1 MIDLMNTNFTPS
13 NGYDSVLTFSEQG
26 ANKEGL
32 TKALVGKC
40 IVQADATDSRAVF
53 ELSDGSV
60 LEVRANDGSGWGVGD
75 FEVSTLD
82 LVDGVIEGA
91 MQASYDSFDDE
102 GNSLQGYEIF
112 VHTDKVPNG
121 MVLVSITGY
130 EGDGSYGSGYK
141 AEVFAPVAGS

>member
-1 MIDLMNTNFTPS
+1 MLDLMNTSFTPS
-13 NGYDSVLTFSEQG
+13 NGYESVLTFSEQ
-26 ANKEGL
+26 ANKEAV

-60 LEVRANDGSGWGVGD
+60 LELRANDGSGWGEGD
-75 FEVSTLD
+75 FEVSTLN

-102 GNSLQGYEIF
+102 GNFTEGYEI
-112 VHTDKVPNG
+112 VVSTDKAPNG
-121 MVLVSITGY
+121 TVLVSITGY
-130 EGDGSYGSGYK
+130 AGDGSYGSGYK